1 MIKFLLIFN
10 VFFIY
15 STHVLSLDVNET
27 IKSTVENNIK
37 IKIGLEEINESKEL
51 IESAYGSY
59 KPDISLKLTEKQS
72 TTETTTSTS
81 TTTTN
86 KLADTYSLTVTQNL
100 YDGGNNSIE
109 VEKSKILFDKQ
120 VESFYITLNQLIL
133 SAIKGYLNVQ
143 LYEKSLDVTK
153 KNYEVI
159 KKLYEDTLS
168 KKNLGISTLSDL
180 KFAES
185 SYEIAKSN
193 LLIAEGDL
201 EIGKKTFKQIVG
213 LDPINL
219 QEFVNLEKSFN
230 YEDLFNSAIKYN
242 HDLKLLVYD
251 YEVAKID
258 LQIQKNDKLPTLDLT
273 GEVAYND
280 SVSTKG
286 TETTSGSIS
295 ATLTIPIYQQG
306 IEYSNI
312 RKYESKLIQ
321 AQYKIDDKKE
331 DIRINCLMFINNYNV
346 YKSQLESSKFQID
359 ANITNLKVIE
369 KEYETGIKTFNE
381 LIDQEEKLLDAY
393 LYSFNKNK
401 DLLISYFEILALEG
415 KLIEVFNDFLPEL

>member
-1 MIKFLLIFN
+1 MKKQLYRCGVVFPTPPLLLILDKQTGHLFSLQ
-10 VFFIY
+10 VFYNHENLTDGFFRIKVGGGKDY
-15 STHVLSLDVNET
+15 S
-27 IKSTVENNIK
+27 KTVK
-37 IKIGLEEINESKEL
+37 L
-51 IESAYGSY
+51 I
-59 KPDISLKLTEKQS
+59 EKQS

-153 KNYEVI
+153 KNYEII

-180 KFAES
+180 KFAKS

-219 QEFVNLEKSFN
+219 QEFINLEKNFN

-251 YEVAKID
+251 YEVSKID

-280 SVSTKG
+280 NVSTKG

-359 ANITNLKVIE
+359 ANITNLQVIE

-415 KLIEVFNDFLPEL
+415 KLIEVFNEFLPEL